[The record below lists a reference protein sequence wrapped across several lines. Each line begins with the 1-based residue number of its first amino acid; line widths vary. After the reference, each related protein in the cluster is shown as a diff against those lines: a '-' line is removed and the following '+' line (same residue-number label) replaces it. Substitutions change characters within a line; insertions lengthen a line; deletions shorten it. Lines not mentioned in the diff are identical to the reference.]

1 MNIYFEGTEKTTVHT
16 HSNVDRA
23 TTAYRS
29 SEGTGKVSQNNF
41 ALDISG
47 IVMDN
52 SAYAGHGRTA
62 EEVMQEAGQLD
73 LTARR
78 NYMAVMSNSMSDKD
92 FAKLQKEGF
101 HPGSTDIETVV
112 TIVDHIKA
120 AMVKGGVQVVGYT
133 DTLDEDVLED
143 ITGSKALANELKAQ
157 FEKHDIPLTSEN
169 AEAVVQ
175 AYHRLEDV
183 QELSDGSV
191 KYMIENKLPPT
202 AENLYLA
209 QFSAMKDGSRQGRG
223 YYAAGDVEGYLA
235 RKPETIDHEQLMPQI
250 EKVIEEA
257 GFAVEADTVDDA
269 KWLVEMGIPLNTDT
283 FLRLQQLK
291 GLSLPETGKDFV
303 ESAAAAIAD
312 GTSPSKA
319 DLSKKQSFV
328 EQAVAIEEQ
337 VKELDERAVD
347 LIQIR
352 NLPFNLRN
360 LFRINAEIKDRPKTD
375 QISENLHG
383 RRMLEEVRLSMTVSV
398 NIRLLRSGYQ
408 IETAPIEELLAR
420 LKSAEES
427 YSKAL
432 VQEENVTVAKEKSGW
447 YSQTLYALESIRN
460 APAAMVAEVSETDTL
475 SEVEALGKARESQ
488 YRKAGESY
496 ETLMT
501 VPRKDMGD
509 SIQKAFRNVDDI
521 LLDMDQEISAENRKV
536 IRILGY
542 NSMEMTEENFEKIRQ
557 SAALLTEV
565 VDKLKPQKVLSM
577 IREGVNP
584 LDMSLEELKTYL
596 DSQPQDTAQEIESYS
611 RFLHKL
617 EQKKGISEEE
627 RSAYVGIYRL
637 LRQIEKGDDA
647 AVGAVAK
654 AGMNQ
659 SLEHLLTAVRSS
671 KKKQIDYRIDNSFG
685 GRTAKDTGLQSIT
698 EQIQKGYVRTP
709 EELEEALED
718 EETKASKEE
727 LDKMLYEQVRTAVA
741 SEETVLRHLT
751 DYGQPVTA
759 ENLAAMKEMLG
770 GFGDVFRQLRR
781 LSRRDEEDSEDAS
794 FTEQLTDSESAVE
807 GYEKMADK
815 IQEALERTAFSEEV
829 RALDVRAMSVLYQQL
844 GFMKSMARE
853 ENFEIPVDINGT
865 VTAINLKMIHKEGQD
880 SKVAISLETESLGK
894 HTAEFT
900 YTQAGLSGY
909 GISEK
914 EQGTQI
920 LSEEKELLKKLL
932 SEDEIDAGEIQ
943 FMTSDK
949 QDLEE
954 FSFKVSKDRI
964 KGQTPDVLY
973 RAAKAY
979 IGYIQQVSK

>member
-1 MNIYFEGTEKTTVHT
+1 MNINFEGTEKTAVHT

-23 TTAYRS
+23 TTAYRRS
-29 SEGTGKVSQNNF
+29 GDTGKVSQNNI

-78 NYMAVMSNSMSDKD
+78 NYMAVMSNSMSDED

-101 HPGSTDIETVV
+101 HPGSTEIETVV

-143 ITGSKALANELKAQ
+143 ITGSQALARELKAQ
-157 FEKHDIPLTSEN
+157 FEQHDIPLTREN
-169 AEAVVQ
+169 VEAAAD
-175 AYHRLEDV
+175 AYHRLKDV
-183 QELSDGSV
+183 EELSDGSV
-191 KYMIENKLPPT
+191 KYMIENELPPT

-223 YYAAGDVEGYLA
+223 YYAAGDVAGYLA
-235 RKPETIDHEQLMPQI
+235 RKPETIDYEQLMPQI

-257 GFAVEADTVDDA
+257 GFDLEKDTVGDA
-269 KWLVEMGIPLNTDT
+269 KWLVEMGIPLNVDT
-283 FLRLQQLK
+283 FLQLQQLK
-291 GLSLPETGKDFV
+291 GLSLPESSKDFA

-312 GTSPSKA
+312 GTPPMKA

-328 EQAVAIEEQ
+328 EQAVSIEEQ

-347 LIQIR
+347 IIQIR
-352 NLPFNLRN
+352 NLPFNLKN
-360 LFRINAEIKDRPKTD
+360 LFRISGEIKGSAQAE
-375 QISENLHG
+375 QINENLHG
-383 RRMLEEVRLSMTVSV
+383 RRMLEEVRLAMTVSV

-408 IETAPIEELLAR
+408 IETAPIEELLDR
-420 LKSAEES
+420 LKSAEEG
-427 YSKAL
+427 YSKTLA
-432 VQEENVTVAKEKSGW
+432 QEENVTVAKEKSGW
-447 YSQTLYALESIRN
+447 YSQTLYALESIRS
-460 APAAMVAEVSETDTL
+460 APAAIVAEVSETDTL
-475 SEVEALGKARESQ
+475 SEVEALGRARENQ

-501 VPRKDMGD
+501 APRKDMGD

-521 LLDMDQEISAENRKV
+521 LIDMEQETSEENRKV

-542 NSMEMTEENFEKIRQ
+542 NSMAMTEDNFEKIRQ

-584 LDMSLEELKTYL
+584 LDMSLEELKNYL

-617 EQKKGISEEE
+617 EQKNGISEEE

-647 AVGAVAK
+647 AVGTVAK

-659 SLEHLLTAVRSS
+659 SLENLLTAVRSS
-671 KKKQIDYRIDNSFG
+671 KKKQMDYRIDNSFG
-685 GRTAKDTGLQSIT
+685 GRTAKDTGIQSIT

-718 EETKASKEE
+718 EQTRTSQEE
-727 LDKMLYEQVRTAVA
+727 FDRMMYEQVRTAAA

-759 ENLAAMKEMLG
+759 DNLAAMKEMLG

-781 LSRRDEEDSEDAS
+781 LSEREDEGEDIS
-794 FTEQLTDSESAVE
+794 FTEQLTDSESAIE
-807 GYEKMADK
+807 GYEKMADRM
-815 IQEALERTAFSEEV
+815 QEALERTAFSEEF
-829 RALDVRAMSVLYQQL
+829 RSLDVRAMSVLYKQL

-865 VTAINLKMIHKEGQD
+865 ITAINLKMIHKDGQD
-880 SKVAISLETESLGK
+880 SKVAISLATESLGK

-900 YTQAGLSGY
+900 FTKAGLSGY

-914 EQGTQI
+914 EQGTRM
-920 LSEEKELLKKLL
+920 LSEGKELLQKLL
-932 SEDEIDAGEIQ
+932 SEDGLETGEIQ
-943 FMTSDK
+943 FMTSEK

-954 FSFKVSKDRI
+954 FSLKVSKDRV
-964 KGQTPDVLY
+964 KEQTPDVLY
-973 RAAKAY
+973 RAAKVY
-979 IGYIQQVSK
+979 IGYIQQINK